1 MNATVTH
8 ALATVHVLM
17 VSTSIHVP
25 VLMGILGE
33 TANQMMMNACHRH
46 ANTMDSAIIL
56 RVLSIATA
64 QRLDTMVLY
73 VTQVKT
79 GMEQMK

>member
-1 MNATVTH
+1 MNVSVIPV
-8 ALATVHVLM
+8 LATVHVLM
-17 VSTSIHVP
+17 VSTSIHVS

-33 TANQMMMNACHRH
+33 TANQMMMNACYRH
-46 ANTMDSAIIL
+46 ANTMDSAITL

-79 GMEQMK
+79 GMEQIK